1 MGEEQIMTAI
11 GNLDSRV
18 ARIEQFL
25 PTLSTREELA
35 RAIAPLATREDLTR
49 AIAPLATREEL
60 ARAIAPLA
68 TREELARAIAPLA
81 TREELERRLLNLRDE
96 LREEI
101 LQSRRRAD
109 VLIEDLRD
117 DTRLILEHLLALSAR
132 VDALAGRG

>member
-1 MGEEQIMTAI
+1 MGDEQVLTAI

-25 PTLSTREELA
+25 PTVATREELA
-35 RAIAPLATREDLTR
+35 R

-81 TREELERRLLNLRDE
+81 TREELERGLLSLRDQLRDE
-96 LREEI
+96 IER
-101 LQSRRRAD
+101 SRRRSD
-109 VLIEDLRD
+109 MLIEDLRD

-132 VDALAGRG
+132 VDALARRQ